1 MQTNIYF
8 VRHAHSTYTPDELG
22 RPLSHKGC
30 MDTERMTESLK
41 HEDIHYVL
49 ASPYKRA
56 IQTVQGIA
64 DWIGSEIMIE
74 DGFRERQLAEKTVE
88 DFDQAITRLWQNP
101 AFFYE
106 GGESN
111 LAAQKRGV
119 DATLQVLQTYK
130 GQNIVIGTHGNIMVL
145 IMNHFDAQYDYSFWK
160 ELAMPDVYRMT
171 FDGLKLK
178 EVKRIN

>member
-1 MQTNIYF
+1 M
-8 VRHAHSTYTPDELG
+8 
-22 RPLSHKGC
+22 
-30 MDTERMTESLK
+30 
-41 HEDIHYVL
+41 
-49 ASPYKRA
+49 
-56 IQTVQGIA
+56 
-64 DWIGSEIMIE
+64 
-74 DGFRERQLAEKTVE
+74 
-88 DFDQAITRLWQNP
+88 
-101 AFFYE
+101 
-106 GGESN
+106 
-111 LAAQKRGV
+111 